1 MAKSILK
8 DNQNHTVPILR
19 GDNSNNNNSNK
30 TDESRISINLNQN
43 NNNNNNNNRRVSFA
57 REVTL
62 HKIDYVENPNNKR
75 RKTDIGITYQDYG
88 ESSGNDLNLE
98 NYHHNNNDN
107 NNGMNNINEQ
117 DEHEEEEEEH
127 EQEQGDD
134 TYGEKMLVDSS
145 DEDEQEEEDH
155 VIDVNNNDRRDH
167 EEQTMELTSVGVPE
181 YIPPVIDD
189 GKASTDQQYHRVV
202 VVEEEE
208 EEEEEDMELT
218 EGMPRK
224 FEYSSPKE
232 TNVDDQNNDD
242 EDITMDVTNVL
253 SHIRQSANQNQ
264 NSVQD
269 NAHSENKDPQNVDD
283 TQPMELTQTLENI
296 TRSSIEKP
304 VLQEVIEEQEL
315 EGGIEQH
322 GSENKPEVKEQV
334 IDDVVN
340 TEPEE
345 ENELDHQIIDND
357 NREENKPSNISSND
371 FSEHMDLTIVD
382 YKKIDYNGPIPEI
395 PRGDGFD
402 NGELSFAMDLTE
414 IQLFVCPRNDKENQ
428 DDNETGIDEVDANAI
443 AIAQEIQPN
452 EEGKIRENEIT
463 ENDAMELTQTIPMK
477 ILDSNEDTNSISQ
490 PLEES
495 IPTSNNLPDES
506 LSQPMELTQIDSKIT
521 TGKESDLGEVS
532 QPMDLTQTTSNISHD
547 DEINTSGIEERVTT
561 TTIPLA
567 EITQDDINEE
577 DEREEGKTEPQ
588 EEKEES
594 SEEDDEDDSFDED
607 DPNYI
612 PVSLSKFLS
621 DIRVQFYDDL
631 ELDLNSIPRLSITNS
646 IELTP
651 SLHDY
656 IKAKPNLELLELYE
670 FCCHELN
677 KKIIQGR
684 ELYNEYEKT
693 VIINNPI
700 LFKKYY
706 SMDDKTKLLINLKIQ
721 LIRDFARLKSKKTWY
736 DWRNQLIEN
745 LIDKLN
751 EEINSLINDKQ
762 LLIEDINRLNELYDK
777 CRIYLNIL
785 NNKFN
790 ELIRLKNEIKQ
801 IPPMELNKLQLDVA
815 KRKQDIVEI
824 NKEIEIK
831 LLQLSTIKKNLHDS
845 NEKKSLLQIQLN
857 NLQNEFNQIRKY
869 DNLEIKLILR
879 KYQFLQNLTNLKYL
893 KTTQKEQQQDE
904 EQEEEEDRDHKISF
918 LFDDS
923 IICQFDFINNKIMY
937 TMEQNNF
944 KNKSSLIGVFD
955 QIIID
960 GEKQQ
965 ELNIIDKFQLFCRNW
980 HWLKKLDSDLYYVSL
995 KFPIELKFVHNNEK
1009 EEEEN
1014 EKKGKKYLEFTIK
1027 YYNFKYDYKLLICGE
1042 IDINNFVNNQS
1053 NVNPKNIEFTGR
1065 IIHQRGE
1072 INNNNNNKS
1081 FREQISNDLKVFD
1094 KQILNNLI
1102 IVNK

>member
-1 MAKSILK
+1 M
-8 DNQNHTVPILR
+8 
-19 GDNSNNNNSNK
+19 
-30 TDESRISINLNQN
+30 
-43 NNNNNNNNRRVSFA
+43 
-57 REVTL
+57 
-62 HKIDYVENPNNKR
+62 
-75 RKTDIGITYQDYG
+75 
-88 ESSGNDLNLE
+88 
-98 NYHHNNNDN
+98 
-107 NNGMNNINEQ
+107 
-117 DEHEEEEEEH
+117 
-127 EQEQGDD
+127 
-134 TYGEKMLVDSS
+134 
-145 DEDEQEEEDH
+145 
-155 VIDVNNNDRRDH
+155 
-167 EEQTMELTSVGVPE
+167 
-181 YIPPVIDD
+181 
-189 GKASTDQQYHRVV
+189 
-202 VVEEEE
+202 
-208 EEEEEDMELT
+208 
-218 EGMPRK
+218 
-224 FEYSSPKE
+224 
-232 TNVDDQNNDD
+232 
-242 EDITMDVTNVL
+242 
-253 SHIRQSANQNQ
+253 
-264 NSVQD
+264 
-269 NAHSENKDPQNVDD
+269 
-283 TQPMELTQTLENI
+283 
-296 TRSSIEKP
+296 
-304 VLQEVIEEQEL
+304 
-315 EGGIEQH
+315 
-322 GSENKPEVKEQV
+322 
-334 IDDVVN
+334 
-340 TEPEE
+340 
-345 ENELDHQIIDND
+345 
-357 NREENKPSNISSND
+357 
-371 FSEHMDLTIVD
+371 
-382 YKKIDYNGPIPEI
+382 
-395 PRGDGFD
+395 
-402 NGELSFAMDLTE
+402 
-414 IQLFVCPRNDKENQ
+414 
-428 DDNETGIDEVDANAI
+428 
-443 AIAQEIQPN
+443 
-452 EEGKIRENEIT
+452 
-463 ENDAMELTQTIPMK
+463 
-477 ILDSNEDTNSISQ
+477 
-490 PLEES
+490 
-495 IPTSNNLPDES
+495 
-506 LSQPMELTQIDSKIT
+506 
-521 TGKESDLGEVS
+521 
-532 QPMDLTQTTSNISHD
+532 
-547 DEINTSGIEERVTT
+547 TT

-944 KNKSSLIGVFD
+944 KNKSLLIGVFD

-1009 EEEEN
+1009 EEEE
-1014 EKKGKKYLEFTIK
+1014 EKEGKKYLEFTIK